1 MAVAYYSPRT
11 EIKKLKAQKFW
22 KPSKK
27 FMAEKTQLLK
37 KYRGKTN
44 YNKKLN
50 LNVSVMDPERQF
62 YRRDR
67 TDKKVGESG

>member
-1 MAVAYYSPRT
+1 
-11 EIKKLKAQKFW
+11 
-22 KPSKK
+22 
-27 FMAEKTQLLK
+27 MAEKTQLLK

-67 TDKKVGESG
+67 TDKLAADAG

>member
-1 MAVAYYSPRT
+1 
-11 EIKKLKAQKFW
+11 
-22 KPSKK
+22 
-27 FMAEKTQLLK
+27 MAEKTQLLK

-67 TDKKVGESG
+67 TDKLVGESG